1 MRLMSGREK
10 LMQIDLSNRGVRKDN
25 WKIFLLQTG
34 GIFRGKKN
42 SWRYDEEGTGE
53 IKNSTLQTGLYG
65 TSFYFSMANPYVAE
79 YQSSLYWNN
88 TQEQSYR
95 GADKRSALE
104 ILGGVKYFVTPK
116 KGKDLVLIRKRK
128 IM

>member
-1 MRLMSGREK
+1 
-10 LMQIDLSNRGVRKDN
+10 
-25 WKIFLLQTG
+25 
-34 GIFRGKKN
+34 
-42 SWRYDEEGTGE
+42 
-53 IKNSTLQTGLYG
+53 
-65 TSFYFSMANPYVAE
+65 MANPYVAE

-116 KGKDLVLIRKRK
+116 ERKGPGAYQEKKKLCSRRVY
-128 IM
+128 